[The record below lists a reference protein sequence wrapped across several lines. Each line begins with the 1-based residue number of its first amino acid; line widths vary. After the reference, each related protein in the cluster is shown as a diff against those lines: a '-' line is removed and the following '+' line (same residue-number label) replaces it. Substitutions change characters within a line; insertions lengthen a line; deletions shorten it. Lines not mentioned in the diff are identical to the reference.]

1 MREQTRE
8 SLRLRRVR
16 IARRGKGKS
25 IQWRS
30 AYRDRKD
37 CKVLWDHKGH
47 KDLSDHRGHKDHKD
61 PRDHKDQRDH
71 KEKKDHRDRRG
82 RLVRSRRLEHRYI
95 IVRAVLAVPQRYCR
109 LARPQIAAP
118 MGGKLSALLWDI

>member
-8 SLRLRRVR
+8 PLRLRRVR
-16 IARRGKGKS
+16 IARRGKPKS

-30 AYRDRKD
+30 VYRDRKD
-37 CKVLWDHKGH
+37 CKVLWDHRG
-47 KDLSDHRGHKDHKD
+47 HRGHKDHKD
-61 PRDHKDQRDH
+61 LWDHKDQTDH

-82 RLVRSRRLEHRYI
+82 CPVRSRRLEHRYI

-109 LARPQIAAP
+109 LARPQIAAQ
-118 MGGKLSALLWDI
+118 MGVKLSALLWDI

>member
-8 SLRLRRVR
+8 PLRLRPVR
-16 IARRGKGKS
+16 IARRGKPKS

-30 AYRDRKD
+30 VYRDRKD
-37 CKVLWDHKGH
+37 CKVLWDH
-47 KDLSDHRGHKDHKD
+47 RGHKDHKD
-61 PRDHKDQRDH
+61 LWDHKDQTDH

-82 RLVRSRRLEHRYI
+82 CPVRSRRLEHRYI

-109 LARPQIAAP
+109 LARRQIAAQ
-118 MGGKLSALLWDI
+118 MGVKLSALLWDI